1 MPAEDHKTVKDFAE
15 RQIIWTYALGESLR
29 NYLFQKSSAISG

>member
-1 MPAEDHKTVKDFAE
+1 MPAGDHKTVKDFAE

-29 NYLFQKSSAISG
+29 KLPFSEKFSNI